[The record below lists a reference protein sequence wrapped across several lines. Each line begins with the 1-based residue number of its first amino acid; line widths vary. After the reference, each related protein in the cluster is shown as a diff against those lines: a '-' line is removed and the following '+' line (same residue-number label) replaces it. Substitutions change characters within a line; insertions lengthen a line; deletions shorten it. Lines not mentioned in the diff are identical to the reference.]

1 MKKILIL
8 AEGLI
13 GEHFIQKLNQKRIA
27 DNLYTLVLPRTITLP
42 EKLQVQLEVHE
53 MDPTSYSKMR
63 RLFLQEDFTMVF
75 IILDTLEDAG
85 ESLKNIRRIDEKI
98 RVVLLDRWNGFG
110 KLKQSS
116 TFVVNSNEM
125 LANHLYNFLPSVPVV
140 AQNVGLGEG
149 EIMEVLV
156 PFGSTFAYRHVGS
169 IPQVKWRIAAIYR
182 EKKLILPNNATMIR
196 PQDTLLL
203 IGRPQVLINIYQR
216 VQNRAGMFPEPFGRN
231 LYLLLDMDRDQERA
245 LDYLRESVYL
255 LDRLQERT
263 LLVRIVNP
271 GDLGVIEEIRSFQSE
286 RVDIQI
292 SYESEDVATII
303 TADSQQYDIGLA
315 FVSRRSFEEPMIYRE
330 LYDLKKLIYL
340 FGETPLYEL
349 SRSVI
354 LMGDAEHM
362 EAISSTSFYISE
374 TLGLDLCLCNFD
386 PEGDFQK
393 SRRTV
398 EHYET
403 LSHIF
408 HYPISIEERQA
419 NPVRAL
425 SEMKK
430 VLQITPFSQELRQK
444 WKIPF
449 LSMRVEDYI
458 LDEIPHPKLLIP
470 VEMG

>member
-13 GEHFIQKLNQKRIA
+13 GENFVRRLNQKRIA
-27 DNLYTLVLPRTITLP
+27 DNHYTLVLPHAFDLP
-42 EKLQVQLEVHE
+42 GKLQVQLELHE

-63 RLFLQEDFTMVF
+63 RLFMQEDFSMVF
-75 IILDTLEDAG
+75 IVLNTLEEAG

-98 RVVLLDRWNGFG
+98 RVILLDQWDGFG
-110 KLKQSS
+110 KLQQSG
-116 TFVVNSNEM
+116 TVVVNSNEL

-216 VQNRAGMFPEPFGRN
+216 VQNRAGLFPEPFGRN
-231 LYLLLDMDRDQERA
+231 LYLLLDMDRDEERA
-245 LDYLRESVYL
+245 KEYLEESLYL
-255 LDRLQERT
+255 CERLRDRKLQ
-263 LLVRIVNP
+263 VRIVNP
-271 GDLGVIEEIRSFQSE
+271 GDLDLIERLREYESE
-286 RVDIQI
+286 RVEVQI
-292 SYESEDVATII
+292 SYDSTDLAHII
-303 TADSQQYDIGLA
+303 QADIQQYDIGLV
-315 FVSRRSFEEPMIYRE
+315 FVSRKNFDQEATYRE

-340 FGETPLYEL
+340 FGETPLPEL
-349 SRSVI
+349 NRSVI
-354 LMGDAEHM
+354 LMGDEEYM

-374 TLGLDLCLCNFD
+374 TLGLELCLCNFD
-386 PEGDFQK
+386 PDGDFDR

-408 HYPISIEERQA
+408 HYPVKIEERQV

-425 SEMKK
+425 REMEG
-430 VLQITPFSQELRQK
+430 VLQITPFNRELKGSWR
-444 WKIPF
+444 IPF
-449 LSMRVEDYI
+449 LSMKVESYI